1 MSSRQYKIQKIDIA
15 NFRGIT
21 EGRAIEVGEKHL
33 FLLGPNGYGKS
44 TVVEAIRW
52 CLFGS
57 LPGQQEIEVRN
68 TFYPAKASEVLI
80 NLVAGDKILKVRRNL
95 SPGSQRSRQTIT
107 DGDGKEVLLRE
118 AFPQIA
124 RLGSPTGTQV
134 IFAAQHAAGRQQTE
148 IQDFSKVLYFY
159 LGIEE
164 IPEFLEK
171 LRKIMEERQAE
182 REALADSLDKFAH
195 ELREEQ
201 ALIQG
206 KKEEITEN
214 PPWGKGSIPTRAET
228 DRKIETLFNEMARM
242 VEDMPAE
249 GLSCPQKLQKIEEWS
264 DELSSK
270 EQAKLKTNL
279 EELQEKSAEALK
291 CKNDWQE
298 TRESIDR
305 LKTKIGEIEDRERSL
320 LGGQTINALKIHLEE
335 AEKEYNEASLRSDLL
350 RLFSVYREKY
360 HPACC
365 PICNA
370 TLTTEAYNNAS
381 MVADDGYSAFEK
393 LRERVTE
400 ITEVQKELNS
410 SQENLLSL
418 ERRNEEL
425 AKDAEKITGKED
437 NDLDDV
443 DQLIKEL
450 GETIRALHGQLEDTQ
465 SEQDRR
471 NRRVNELKAE
481 ERFHYYQDQVAAIE
495 RVLSK
500 DIEGPRNSLAEYD
513 SFLATL
519 EEVGKL
525 LLDTFNKQIDS
536 TIPTLAD
543 RLTGVYA
550 KLTGHPSYDGVAITK
565 QSSELKKMEPGHL
578 ELQVTSSRCPDR
590 SFPVNVLNGQA
601 ARALQLVPYF
611 VFSDY
616 WHELMELDLLLIDDP
631 SESFDTSHLDN
642 LMNVLHSVSSHTQ
655 LVVASHESDR
665 MQPLIEKNFAENER
679 CILEVA
685 DFDPFKGPNFEKR

>member
-1 MSSRQYKIQKIDIA
+1 MSSRKYKIQKIDIA

-21 EGRAIEVGEKHL
+21 EGRTIDVGEKHL

-57 LPGQQEIEVRN
+57 PSHQQEIEVRN

-80 NLVAGDKILKVRRNL
+80 NLVAGEKILKVRRNL
-95 SPGSQRSRQTIT
+95 SPGSPRSRQTIT
-107 DGDGKEVLLRE
+107 EGASKEVLLRE

-171 LRKIMEERQAE
+171 LRKIVEERQAE
-182 REALADSLDKFAH
+182 RDDLAGSLDKFAH
-195 ELREEQ
+195 ELREKQ

-228 DRKIETLFNEMARM
+228 DRKIGTLFNEMARM

-279 EELQEKSAEALK
+279 DELQEKKSEALS
-291 CKNDWQE
+291 CKDDWQE
-298 TRESIDR
+298 TRESIDSS
-305 LKTKIGEIEDRERSL
+305 KAKISEIEDRERSL
-320 LGGQTINALKIHLEE
+320 LGGQTINALKTNLEK
-335 AEKEYNEASLRSDLL
+335 AEKEYNETSLRSEIL
-350 RLFSVYREKY
+350 RLFSVYQEKY
-360 HPACC
+360 YPSCC

-370 TLTTEAYNNAS
+370 TLTTEEFDKS
-381 MVADDGYSAFEK
+381 PIVADDGYSAFEE
-393 LRERVTE
+393 LRERVAE

-410 SQENLLSL
+410 FQGNLIPL

-425 AKDAEKITGKED
+425 ASDAQTITGKED
-437 NDLDDV
+437 ATLDDLG
-443 DQLIKEL
+443 QLIKEID
-450 GETIRALHGQLEDTQ
+450 ETIRALRGQLEDAQ
-465 SEQDRR
+465 SEQDKR
-471 NRRVNELKAE
+471 NRRINELKAE

-495 RVLSK
+495 KVLSK
-500 DIEGPRNSLAEYD
+500 DIKGPRNVLAEYD

-525 LLDTFNKQIDS
+525 MLDRAHVK
-536 TIPTLAD
+536 
-543 RLTGVYA
+543 
-550 KLTGHPSYDGVAITK
+550 
-565 QSSELKKMEPGHL
+565 
-578 ELQVTSSRCPDR
+578 RC
-590 SFPVNVLNGQA
+590 VNSIQA
-601 ARALQLVPYF
+601 AAL
-611 VFSDY
+611 
-616 WHELMELDLLLIDDP
+616 P
-631 SESFDTSHLDN
+631 SSFETRFPSLYTAP
-642 LMNVLHSVSSHTQ
+642 S
-655 LVVASHESDR
+655 
-665 MQPLIEKNFAENER
+665 
-679 CILEVA
+679 
-685 DFDPFKGPNFEKR
+685 

>member
-1 MSSRQYKIQKIDIA
+1 MSGRKYKIQKINIA

-21 EGRAIEVGEKHL
+21 EGRTIDVGEKHL

-57 LPGQQEIEVRN
+57 PSGQPEIEVRN
-68 TFYPAKASEVLI
+68 TFYPAEASEVLI
-80 NLVAGDKILKVRRNL
+80 NLVAGDKILNVRRQL
-95 SPGSQRSRQTIT
+95 SPGASRSRQTIT
-107 DGDGKEVLLRE
+107 DGGGKEVLLRE
-118 AFPQIA
+118 AFPQIT

-171 LRKIMEERQAE
+171 LRKIVEERQAE
-182 REALADSLDKFAH
+182 RDDLANSLEKFAH
-195 ELREEQ
+195 ELREKQ

-214 PPWGKGSIPTRAET
+214 PPWGKGSIPTRAES
-228 DRKIETLFNEMARM
+228 DRKINTLFKEMARM

-279 EELQEKSAEALK
+279 EELQEKNTEALN
-291 CKNDWQE
+291 CKDDWQK
-298 TRESIDR
+298 TRELIESS
-305 LKTKIGEIEDRERSL
+305 KAKISEIEDSERSL
-320 LGGQTINALKIHLEE
+320 LGGQTINALKTHLEK
-335 AEKEYNEASLRSDLL
+335 AEKEYNETSLCSEILQ
-350 RLFSVYREKY
+350 LFSVYREKY
-360 HPACC
+360 HPSCC
-365 PICNA
+365 LICNA
-370 TLTTEAYNNAS
+370 TLTTEEFDKGPV
-381 MVADDGYSAFEK
+381 VADDGYSAFEE
-393 LRERVTE
+393 LRERVAK

-410 SQENLLSL
+410 FQENLLSL

-425 AKDAEKITGKED
+425 ARDAQKITGKED
-437 NDLDDV
+437 ATLDDL

-450 GETIRALHGQLEDTQ
+450 NETIRALHGQLDDAQ
-465 SEQDRR
+465 SEQGKR
-471 NRRVNELKAE
+471 NRRINELKAE

-495 RVLSK
+495 KVLSK
-500 DIEGPRNSLAEYD
+500 DIEGPRNVLAEYD

-519 EEVGKL
+519 EKVGKL
-525 LLDTFNKQIDS
+525 MLDTFNKQIDS
-536 TIPTLAD
+536 AIPTLAD
-543 RLTGVYA
+543 ELTKVYA

-565 QSSELKKMEPGHL
+565 QSSELKKMEPARL
-578 ELQVTSSRCPDR
+578 ELQVTSTRCPDR

-616 WHELMELDLLLIDDP
+616 WHELMELDLLLVDDP

-642 LMNVLHSVSSHTQ
+642 LMNVLHLVASHTQ

-665 MQPLIEKNFAENER
+665 MQPLIEKYFAENER